1 MKLSEY
7 ILENEKRAITLGLE
21 KEAVKKLLVDMH
33 YQNVFGLLSNYDNEL
48 TEKQKTTFDNALNRY
63 FVNKEPIQY
72 IVGFAYFYNG
82 KFKVNKSVLIPR
94 PETEILCE
102 LAKEEIKYYQ
112 YKNILDIGTGS
123 GAIAVSIYEEG
134 LNVTAV
140 DISNEALEIAKEN
153 AKANNA
159 NVKFIQSDLF
169 TNLQGE
175 KFDLILS
182 NPPYIEND
190 TLLDDVV
197 YKHEPHLALFGGVD
211 GLDFYKR
218 IIKDSKKYINDK
230 GMIIFEIGSTQGN
243 SVSKIALQEYNNAK
257 VEVLKDYQGLDRIV
271 IIKTGEKND

>member
-159 NVKFIQSDLF
+159 NVKFIKSDLF
-169 TNLQGE
+169 ANLQGE

-230 GMIIFEIGSTQGN
+230 GMIIFEIGSAQGN

-271 IIKTGEKND
+271 IIKMGEKND

>member
-33 YQNVFGLLSNYDNEL
+33 YQNVFGLLSNYNNEL
-48 TEKQKTTFDNALNRY
+48 TEEQKTTFDNALNRY

-159 NVKFIQSDLF
+159 NVKFIKSDLF
-169 TNLQGE
+169 ANLQGE

-271 IIKTGEKND
+271 IIKMGEKND